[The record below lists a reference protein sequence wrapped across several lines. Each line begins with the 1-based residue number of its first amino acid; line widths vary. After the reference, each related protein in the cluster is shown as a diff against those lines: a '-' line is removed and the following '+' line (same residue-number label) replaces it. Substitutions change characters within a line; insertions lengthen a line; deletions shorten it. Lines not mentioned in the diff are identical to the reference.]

1 MYLKKYGDLATGI
14 VFLAIAVVFYVLAGQ
29 LPPSLLG
36 GVGSDFMPK
45 ILAVGTGILSVLQ
58 MISGVKTM
66 RKDFSGEAAEEEDRP
81 EYVRVLATVVSFGL
95 YVTVMEKVGFLI
107 SSVVYL
113 FAQMVILAPKEKRNY
128 VLLAV
133 IAVVFNI
140 VVYFIFR
147 NALNVMLPKGIL
159 G

>member
-14 VFLAIAVVFYVLAGQ
+14 VFLVIAVVFYVLAGQ

-36 GVGSDFMPK
+36 GVGSDFVPK

-58 MISGVKTM
+58 IISGVKTM
-66 RKDFSGEAAEEEDRP
+66 KKDFSGEAADEDRP
-81 EYVRVLATVVSFGL
+81 EYIRVLATVAAFGI

-107 SSVVYL
+107 SSIVYL
-113 FAQMVILAPKEKRNY
+113 FAQMVILAPREKRNFL
-128 VLLAV
+128 LLAV

>member
-14 VFLAIAVVFYVLAGQ
+14 VFLVIAVVFYVLAGQ

-36 GVGSDFMPK
+36 GVGSDFVPK

-58 MISGVKTM
+58 IISGVKTM
-66 RKDFSGEAAEEEDRP
+66 KKDFSGEAADEDRP
-81 EYVRVLATVVSFGL
+81 EYIRVLATVAAFGI

-107 SSVVYL
+107 SSIVYL
-113 FAQMVILAPKEKRNY
+113 FAQMVILAPKEKRNFL
-128 VLLAV
+128 LLAV

>member
-14 VFLAIAVVFYVLAGQ
+14 VFLVIAVVFYVLAGQ

-36 GVGSDFMPK
+36 GVGSDFVPK

-58 MISGVKTM
+58 IISGVKTM
-66 RKDFSGEAAEEEDRP
+66 KKDFSGEAADEDRP
-81 EYVRVLATVVSFGL
+81 EYIRVLATVAAFGI

-107 SSVVYL
+107 SSIVYL
-113 FAQMVILAPKEKRNY
+113 FAQMVILAPKEKRNF
-128 VLLAV
+128 LLLEV

>member
-14 VFLAIAVVFYVLAGQ
+14 VFLVIAVVFYVLAGQ

-36 GVGSDFMPK
+36 GVGSDFVPK

-58 MISGVKTM
+58 IISGVKTM
-66 RKDFSGEAAEEEDRP
+66 KKDFSGEAADEDRP
-81 EYVRVLATVVSFGL
+81 EYITVLATVAAFGI

-107 SSVVYL
+107 SSIVYL
-113 FAQMVILAPKEKRNY
+113 FAQMVILAPKEKRNFL
-128 VLLAV
+128 LLAV

>member
-14 VFLAIAVVFYVLAGQ
+14 VFLVIAVVFYVLAGQ

-36 GVGSDFMPK
+36 GVGSDFVPK

-58 MISGVKTM
+58 IISGVKTM
-66 RKDFSGEAAEEEDRP
+66 KKDFSGEAADEDRP
-81 EYVRVLATVVSFGL
+81 EYIRVLATVAAFGI
-95 YVTVMEKVGFLI
+95 YVTVMEKVGFFFFFI
-107 SSVVYL
+107 VYL
-113 FAQMVILAPKEKRNY
+113 FAQMVILAPKEKRNFL
-128 VLLAV
+128 LLAV